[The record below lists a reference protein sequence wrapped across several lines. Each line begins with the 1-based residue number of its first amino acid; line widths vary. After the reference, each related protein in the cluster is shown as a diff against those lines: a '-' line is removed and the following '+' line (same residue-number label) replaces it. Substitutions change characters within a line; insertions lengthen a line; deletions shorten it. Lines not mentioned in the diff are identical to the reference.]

1 MVPRFLI
8 FFLAVSLALFCTGCK
23 GGKQEADAN
32 KAADKAFPVDVAN
45 PRYEEVSHT
54 LEAVG
59 SFLPEDEVTV
69 GAEVDGTI
77 KKLFV
82 DEGTVVQKEQ
92 PLLEIDD
99 EKFRLA
105 VEETQAQFRE
115 SQARLANSRS
125 TLARMTK
132 LLHDGVIDPQRF
144 DDAKT
149 QVALYEAVVEK
160 LQALLN
166 QSLKSLRDTRVAA
179 PMEGIVSDR
188 MVAVGEYVKVGA
200 ALVKVVDSNP
210 LKLVFSLPEK
220 DAGLLRSGQKV
231 LLSTRVYPGTTFD
244 GSIYFINPKVDT
256 ATRTIEVKAW
266 VDNSE
271 YKLRP
276 GFFVDVTVI
285 LNKRQALVLPES
297 AVTVREGRI
306 IVMAVENGRI
316 AYRRVTPG
324 VRFDGKVEV
333 LDGVSASDTVVIYGR
348 SEITEGTSVQ
358 VSAAQAP

>member
-1 MVPRFLI
+1 MAPRFLV
-8 FFLAVSLALFCTGCK
+8 FFPVVFLALFCAGCTGN
-23 GGKQEADAN
+23 KQDAAAN
-32 KAADKAFPVDVAN
+32 KAADKAFSVDVAH
-45 PRYEEVSHT
+45 PSYEEVSHT

-59 SFLPEDEVTV
+59 SFLPEDEMTV

-82 DEGTVVQKEQ
+82 DEGTIVQKDQ

-105 VEETQAQFRE
+105 VEETEAQLRE
-115 SQARLANSRS
+115 SQARLANSKS
-125 TLARMTK
+125 TLTRMSK
-132 LLHDGVIDPQRF
+132 LMHDGVVDQQRF

-149 QVALYEAVVEK
+149 QVVLHQAAVEK
-160 LQALLN
+160 LQAMLN
-166 QSLKSLRDTRVAA
+166 QAQKSLRDTYVAT

-210 LKLVFSLPEK
+210 LKLAFSLPEK

-231 LLSTRVYPGTTFD
+231 LISTRVYPGAAFE

-297 AVTVREGRI
+297 AVTVREGRV
-306 IVMAVENGRI
+306 IVMAVENDKI
-316 AYRRVTPG
+316 VYRRVTPG

-333 LDGVSASDTVVIYGR
+333 LDGVSTGDTVVIYGR
-348 SEITEGTSVQ
+348 SEITEGTSVK
-358 VSAAQAP
+358 VTAAQSQ